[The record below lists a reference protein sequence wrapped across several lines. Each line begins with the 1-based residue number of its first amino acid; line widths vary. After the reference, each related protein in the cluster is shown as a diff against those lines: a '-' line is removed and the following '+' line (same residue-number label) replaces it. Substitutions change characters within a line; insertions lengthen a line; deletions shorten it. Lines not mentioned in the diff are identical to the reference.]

1 MFKEIHSI
9 EINEKLYNRLCSK
22 LLNDYNN
29 INLYLGDS
37 GELLGD
43 IVNNINEGITFYL
56 DGYFSGGITGK
67 SNKYDSPIINELKM
81 IHENIKVPN
90 KTLIII
96 DDINMFSYDRIKEGY
111 CEKENLIKIL
121 KNINNN
127 FNITFENNMCIAY
140 I

>member
-29 INLYLGDS
+29 IKLYLGDS
-37 GELLGD
+37 GELIGD

-56 DGYFSGGITGK
+56 DGHFSGGITGK

-81 IHENIKVPN
+81 IQENIKVPD

-111 CEKENLIKIL
+111 CEKKI
-121 KNINNN
+121 
-127 FNITFENNMCIAY
+127 
-140 I
+140 